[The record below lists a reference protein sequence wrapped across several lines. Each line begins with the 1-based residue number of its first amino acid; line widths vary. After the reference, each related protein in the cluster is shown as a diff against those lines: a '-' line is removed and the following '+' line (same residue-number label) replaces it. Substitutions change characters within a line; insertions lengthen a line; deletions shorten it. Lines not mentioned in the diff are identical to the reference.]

1 MIISMRP
8 HATRAEIDHVCER
21 IREFGYK
28 VHSIEGE
35 ERVVIGVVGVGDV
48 TACLESLEAT
58 PGVERAVRIS
68 APYKFVSREFKKQRS
83 AIKLNGLEV
92 GGDAFI
98 VMAGPCSV
106 ESEKQ
111 IMETAEGV
119 AAAGAHMLRGG
130 AFKPRTSPY
139 DFQGMEREGLKLL
152 RKAKEVTGLAIIT
165 EIMSD
170 RDVDLVAEYAD
181 CMQVGAR
188 NMQNFALLKSLGACG
203 RPVLL
208 KRGMSSTIRELLM
221 SAEYI
226 VAHGNPNVI
235 LCERGIRTYE
245 TATRNTCDIAAVPV
259 LNELTHL
266 PVVLDPSH
274 ATGKRSLVPPV
285 ARAGVAI
292 GADGLIVEVHPCPE
306 KAVSDGAQSLTMEGF
321 RQMMRDLRPY
331 IELWNEARAN
341 EAEGHAAP
349 VSAGVPV

>member
-8 HATRAEIDHVCER
+8 HATKEEIEHVCER

-68 APYKFVSREFKKQRS
+68 APFKFVSREFKKEHSVIR
-83 AIKLNGLEV
+83 INGVEV
-92 GGDAFI
+92 GGDDFV

-106 ESEKQ
+106 ENEKQ

-119 AAAGAHMLRGG
+119 AAAGARVLRGG

-139 DFQGMEREGLKLL
+139 DFQGLELEGLKLL
-152 RKAKEVTGLAIIT
+152 RKAKEATGLGVIT

-188 NMQNFALLKSLGACG
+188 NMQNFSLLKLLGSCG

-208 KRGMSSTIRELLM
+208 KRGMSSTIKELLM

-235 LCERGIRTYE
+235 LCERGIRTFE
-245 TATRNTCDIAAVPV
+245 TVTRNTCDIAAVPV

-266 PVVLDPSH
+266 PVILDPSH

-285 ARAGVAI
+285 SRAAVAI
-292 GADGLIVEVHPCPE
+292 GADGLIVEVHPNPE
-306 KAVSDGAQSLTMEGF
+306 KAVSDGAQSLPVADF
-321 RQMMRDLRPY
+321 RKLMNDLQPY
-331 IELWNEARAN
+331 IRLWKEMRL
-341 EAEGHAAP
+341 AATAA
-349 VSAGVPV
+349 VA